1 MAVDQQTAGEFS
13 KYLEYLP
20 GILREDP
27 FLGRFLLAF
36 ELIMSGV
43 ASSDYQKLM
52 RCESL
57 VRWNDK
63 AESFP
68 LKHYPVVTDSEKFDV
83 KVNNIAAEKTNIEL
97 QNDFP
102 DSGMASL
109 VFKKAPAGVK
119 EGDEITVSYLLSVP
133 VPPSLEQYIDSVH
146 TYFDPNPDENL
157 FIDANR
163 DFLPWL
169 AGWVALS
176 LRDDWDESTKRQF
189 IAGMVPLYRQR
200 GTKAGLK
207 KILGLYLKSLG
218 FSENVEVFEF
228 EQRPYYFQ
236 VQLDLGYFSPALYW
250 QQVRIA
256 QDIIDREKPA
266 HTYYGLKIRVP
277 TMRIPIPSL
286 GQELKIF
293 EGVDEK
299 GEPHDGNTALG
310 TLKGATPSRKD

>member
-1 MAVDQQTAGEFS
+1 MAVEQQTAGEFS

-20 GILREDP
+20 GILREDS

-43 ASSDYQKLM
+43 ASSEYQKLV

-57 VRWNDK
+57 IPWVDK
-63 AESFP
+63 AEYFP

-83 KVNNIAAEKTNIEL
+83 KVNEIAVEKSDIEL
-97 QNDFP
+97 RNDFP
-102 DSGMASL
+102 ESRMASL
-109 VFKKAPAGVK
+109 VFKRAPAGVK

-133 VPPSLEQYIDSVH
+133 PSLEQYVDHVH
-146 TYFDPNPDENL
+146 TYFDPDTDEGT
-157 FIDANR
+157 FKDANR

-176 LRDDWDESTKRQF
+176 LRDDWDEPTKRKF

-207 KILGLYLKSLG
+207 KILELYLNSLD
-218 FSENVEVFEF
+218 FDESVEIFEF
-228 EQRPYYFQ
+228 EQRLYYFQ
-236 VQLDLGYFSPALYW
+236 VQLDLEYRSPARYW
-250 QQVRIA
+250 RQVRIA
-256 QDIIDREKPA
+256 KDIIDREKPA

-277 TMRIPIPSL
+277 TMRIPDPSKDEKL
-286 GQELKIF
+286 RIF
-293 EGVDEK
+293 VGVDEN

-310 TLKGATPSRKD
+310 TLRGTS